1 MGGRMRR
8 NGRGLAHTLA
18 AGLLVIGLVITT
30 PRWAR
35 ADAEYANDFGIGLGT
50 VVVNLLY
57 MPVKVVY
64 GTLGGLTGGLAYV
77 LTGGNMTVAKAVW
90 RPSMGGTY
98 VVTPSMLRGDERIYF
113 SGSAPSES
121 DKRSAERSDGNAADR
136 QGY

>member
-8 NGRGLAHTLA
+8 NGRGSVQALA
-18 AGLLVIGLVITT
+18 AGLLAIGLVITT

-50 VVVNLLY
+50 VVVNLIY
-57 MPVKVVY
+57 MPVKIVY

-77 LTGGNMTVAKAVW
+77 LTGGNMTVATAVW

-113 SGSAPSES
+113 SGSAPRDG
-121 DKRSAERSDGNAADR
+121 DKQAAERSDGPAAGR
-136 QGY
+136 TGY